1 MKRLKKKKKCCGN
14 CKNVFAD
21 MLNELQSLIIYES
34 KTDEVSMLVELK
46 SKNTIEPSYK
56 TEYKANTKIII

>member
-1 MKRLKKKKKCCGN
+1 
-14 CKNVFAD
+14 